1 MRDLNRQANR
11 AFCKRQGAKFE
22 TRQTGALSGETVF
35 LIALFSSLAVLG
47 LTLAFSGHTTLSLIA
62 TGLSLA
68 VFVLIEIR
76 SA

>member
-22 TRQTGALSGETVF
+22 TRQTGALSTVF
-35 LIALFSSLAVLG
+35 LIAIFSSLAVLG